1 MTPAAAASILA
12 TIWFVHLLAAI
23 SPGPAVLMAAR
34 TGMTQGAA
42 RGVALAAG
50 LALGACTWAAAAM
63 FGLRLVFEVAP
74 GLMLALRLAGA
85 AYLMWLAV
93 AMWRGARDPLPAVTE
108 AAPGGVPGG
117 SGPRSGGPGPRHGV
131 GATVLRGLGVQ
142 LANPKP
148 AVFFGAVFA
157 SLVPAQ
163 AGPGLQAAIL
173 AAVAM
178 NEFVWTALVARVFA
192 APRVRAGYA
201 RLKAVIDRCFGGLL
215 AALGLKLAL
224 S

>member
-1 MTPAAAASILA
+1 MTLAAFA

-34 TGMTQGAA
+34 TGMLQGAA
-42 RGVALAAG
+42 RGLAMAAG
-50 LALGACTWAAAAM
+50 LAIGACCWAAAAM
-63 FGLRLVFEVAP
+63 FGLKLVFEVAP

-85 AYLMWLAV
+85 AYLLWLAV
-93 AMWRGARDPLPAVTE
+93 AMWRGARDPLPVESAGTERRRGALATLRRGVT
-108 AAPGGVPGG
+108 
-117 SGPRSGGPGPRHGV
+117 
-131 GATVLRGLGVQ
+131 TQ

-157 SLVPAQ
+157 SLVPAH
-163 AGPGLQAAIL
+163 AGLSAYAAIL
-173 AAVAM
+173 CAVFL
-178 NEFVWTALVARVFA
+178 NEFLWNALVARVFA
-192 APRVRAGYA
+192 APRVRAGYLG
-201 RLKAVIDRCFGGLL
+201 LKTVIDRCFGGLL